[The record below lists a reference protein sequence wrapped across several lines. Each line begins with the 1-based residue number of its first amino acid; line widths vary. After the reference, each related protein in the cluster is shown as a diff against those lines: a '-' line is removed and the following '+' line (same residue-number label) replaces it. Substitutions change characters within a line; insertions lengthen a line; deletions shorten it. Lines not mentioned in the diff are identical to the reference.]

1 MKIEI
6 NYNYNLQLITWL
18 NGVKYGNLS
27 LMGVNVKFFML
38 VKIIPTITNTIAED
52 GIVKDLEITT
62 CEKDLGVFVDN
73 LLDFDEHMITN
84 VKKARSLSG
93 LITRTITY
101 KTRDIMVPL
110 FIALIRPVQE
120 YGNAVWCPFGKN
132 IY

>member
-1 MKIEI
+1 MFEWSNIQLLKFNGSKCKVLHVGKDNP
-6 NYNYNLQLITWL
+6 NYNY
-18 NGVKYGNLS
+18 
-27 LMGVNVKFFML
+27 
-38 VKIIPTITNTIAED
+38 TIAED

-110 FIALIRPVQE
+110 FIALIRPVLE